1 MKVFGTDSTAVG
13 CFVRFDIDL
22 NKAGGAVLHM
32 PALNA
37 KAPSLGGSSKE
48 LISSAYLPYV
58 ITDIQT
64 ESKENL
70 AIQKCFEYRAYTYA
84 FGPDVESVVI
94 NVVSFLT
101 GGSAG
106 PKPWSTDPR
115 KVSNQAGKVASK
127 AFSTMRQ
134 MYEEGRISSSKSF
147 GSLSFNGG
155 ELTNLMLVGNT
166 GGVYNLQANIY
177 SFQLRFLIL
186 PRPLVVKTGN

>member
-32 PALNA
+32 PALDGTT
-37 KAPSLGGSSKE
+37 KPLVSST
-48 LISSAYLPYV
+48 YMPYV

-101 GGSAG
+101 GGKVG
-106 PKPWSTDPR
+106 PKLWSKDAR
-115 KVSNQAGKVASK
+115 KASNEAGKVASK

-186 PRPLVVKTGN
+186 PRPRVVKSGD